1 MLQQIVSLVG
11 AVFILAAYAALQLGR
26 LRQQGRLFNAMNFV
40 GSALLTWVAVQ
51 DRQLGFIIL
60 EGSWAL
66 LSLPGTVRPRAKERA
81 VGSEP

>member
-11 AVFILAAYAALQLGR
+11 AALILVAYAALQLGR

-40 GSALLTWVAVQ
+40 GSGLLTWVAVENQ
-51 DRQLGFIIL
+51 QLGFILL

-66 LSLPGTVRPRAKERA
+66 LSLPGTLRRRASSER
-81 VGSEP
+81 